1 MRIARPIL
9 LVSTPI
15 GVVFGLREAWRLAGP
30 GMAML
35 MALLLAIVSAFI
47 WMTVRTIR
55 KERANAP
62 PESSQRSGP

>member
-15 GVVFGLREAWRLAGP
+15 GVIFGLREAWRLAGP
-30 GMAML
+30 GMAVL
-35 MALLLAIVSAFI
+35 MALLLSIVGTFI

-55 KERANAP
+55 RERASEQT
-62 PESSQRSGP
+62 ESSQRAEP